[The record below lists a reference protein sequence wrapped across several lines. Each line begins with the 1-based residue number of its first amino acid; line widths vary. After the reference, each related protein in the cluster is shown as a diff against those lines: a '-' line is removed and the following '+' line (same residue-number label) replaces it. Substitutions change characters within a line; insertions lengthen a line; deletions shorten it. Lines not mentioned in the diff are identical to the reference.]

1 MAASSFCLE
10 FSEASARAE
19 VPGIVTRKSLP
30 ASDDGIDVD
39 RVDLDPAAAP
49 EYRLGL
55 TLACVKLPLVWN
67 PADVQRIH

>member
-1 MAASSFCLE
+1 MPNV
-10 FSEASARAE
+10 R
-19 VPGIVTRKSLP
+19 
-30 ASDDGIDVD
+30 
-39 RVDLDPAAAP
+39 LDPAAAP